1 MKFFGFILTAVL
13 FLTRTA
19 AALDKNGPVDFSAD
33 GNPGELALNGALC
46 INKTGSGV
54 QYLRGEN
61 MYRGQTTVSAGELYI
76 NADGSGNSAGWG
88 IGAVSLVGG
97 KFGAVGADGDIGK
110 VVVTDLTWS
119 NAATIGVD
127 VSMDGS
133 SDLIAISGNFLKT
146 ESDSEGKYIF
156 DFSGTFAAEE
166 TMYKI
171 MAWEDS
177 SAVDFT
183 ADDFGYTYNGEE
195 VVLDGTFVI
204 QDNGLYFVSVPEP
217 AEYAALFGAMA
228 LALALI
234 RRRRK

>member
-1 MKFFGFILTAVL
+1 
-13 FLTRTA
+13 
-19 AALDKNGPVDFSAD
+19 
-33 GNPGELALNGALC
+33 
-46 INKTGSGV
+46 
-54 QYLRGEN
+54 
-61 MYRGQTTVSAGELYI
+61 
-76 NADGSGNSAGWG
+76 
-88 IGAVSLVGG
+88 
-97 KFGAVGADGDIGK
+97 
-110 VVVTDLTWS
+110 
-119 NAATIGVD
+119 
-127 VSMDGS
+127 MDGS